1 MNELSDPQ
9 LLRDYAERRSEA
21 AFAELVRR
29 HIDLVHSTA
38 VRMVNDADLA
48 EDVSQ
53 AVFVALAKDAGKL
66 SKHPVLAGWLHRTT
80 RNIASQTV
88 RTDVRRRNREH
99 AAAMNE
105 SSESNAV
112 WKEIAPH
119 LDAALGEL
127 SPSDRDAVLLR
138 YFENKPA
145 NEMSE
150 ILGVSAE
157 AAQKRVSR
165 AVEKLRENLAKRGI
179 TAGAAGLV
187 GTISANAVQVAPAG
201 LAASVSSGVTTGVA
215 MITKGLVFTT
225 VQKSLLATTI
235 VMAGVI
241 VYQFRQVSDAR
252 NQVGRLREQVERVE
266 RKHDRTAGRSHL
278 SGQVSVEKSPD
289 PAAAFSVVAYGE
301 GDGEE
306 DESAIEGQAPPMSYI
321 SSGGTLSS
329 ALMRNFG
336 LSKEQLIES
345 QRVVSEHW
353 RSMAAW
359 AAEAVFRDDAA
370 SDADADGANIYR
382 LPAMDATKRKALLEK
397 FAQDLRNAS
406 NVEVGNAIIAGLKD
420 NEAFAYMGRYDV
432 VLRFT
437 QLMSQRIE
445 PATLRP
451 LGPPQVIPKDAN
463 VSYIFYN
470 PKSSNA
476 VLSSM
481 GSDMSEIN
489 DKFGSIFRLDE

>member
-1 MNELSDPQ
+1 MNAPSDPQ
-9 LLRDYAERRSEA
+9 LLRDYAERRCEA
-21 AFAELVRR
+21 AFAELVSR

-38 VRMVNDADLA
+38 VRLVNDAHLA
-48 EDVSQ
+48 KDVSQ
-53 AVFVALAKDAGKL
+53 AVFVALAKDADKL
-66 SKHPVLAGWLHRTT
+66 AKHPVLSGWLHRTT
-80 RNIASQTV
+80 RNIATQTV
-88 RTDVRRRNREH
+88 RTDVRRRNREQ
-99 AAAMNE
+99 AVAMNE
-105 SSESNAV
+105 APESNVA

-127 SPSDRDAVLLR
+127 SPPDRDAVLLR

-150 ILGVSAE
+150 ILGISAE

-165 AVEKLRENLAKRGI
+165 AVEKLRENLSRRGI

-187 GTISANAVQVAPAG
+187 GSISANAVQAAPVG
-201 LAASVSSGVTTGVA
+201 LAFRVSSGVTPGVVT
-215 MITKGLVFTT
+215 ISKGLAFTT
-225 VQKSLLATTI
+225 FQKSLLAATS
-235 VMAGVI
+235 VMAGII
-241 VYQFRQVSDAR
+241 VYQSRQVSDAR
-252 NQVGRLREQVERVE
+252 NEVGRLREQVARVE
-266 RKHDRTAGRSHL
+266 RKHDRTAGRSMQPGEA
-278 SGQVSVEKSPD
+278 STGKSPV
-289 PAAAFSVVAYGE
+289 ASGAFSVVAYGE

-306 DESAIEGQAPPMSYI
+306 EESAIEGQAPPMSYI

-353 RSMAAW
+353 RTMAAW

-382 LPAMDATKRKALLEK
+382 LPAMDALQRKALLDK
-397 FAQDLRNAS
+397 FSQDLRNAS

-420 NEAFAYMGRYDV
+420 NKAFAYMGRYDV

-445 PATLRP
+445 PATLKP

-463 VSYIFYN
+463 ASYIFYN

-489 DKFGSIFRLDE
+489 ETFGNIFRIDE